1 MIYRAIGLMSGSS
14 LDGLDIAMVE
24 FEEVRG
30 QWNYNVEAADTIA
43 YSDEWKNKLQSATQM
58 NARDY
63 LHLHSEYGLYL
74 GKLTQE
80 FIENNHLE
88 HRVQMIASHGH
99 TTFHEPQNQFTA
111 QLGDGAA
118 IAAETNINVVS
129 DLRALDVAL
138 GGQGAPIVPMGEKF
152 LFPDYGYYLNIGGIT
167 NISIQSE
174 DKIIAFDVAPA
185 NRILNLLAAKKGQ
198 EFDGDGNIAAAGK
211 VDTALLTKLNSLDYY
226 KNSGAKSLAN
236 DFGTDTI
243 FPIIENAQLSTEDA
257 MATYIEHIA
266 MQIGYAVSAN
276 PRPKNSNKMLITGG
290 GAFNAFLI
298 KRISY
303 FMKQYGIEVVI
314 PEKDTVAFKEAIIMA
329 FLGLLRW
336 REENTTLATV
346 TGASR
351 NSIGGAIWMG
361 QEY

>member
-1 MIYRAIGLMSGSS
+1 MSGSS

-43 YSDEWKNKLQSATQM
+43 YSEEWKNKLQSATQIS
-58 NARDY
+58 ARDY
-63 LHLHSEYGLYL
+63 LHLHSEYGHHI
-74 GKLTQE
+74 GKLTQQ
-80 FIENNHLE
+80 FIKSNHLE
-88 HRVQMIASHGH
+88 HRVQMIVSHGH

-174 DKIIAFDVAPA
+174 DKIVAFDVAPA
-185 NRILNLLAAKKGQ
+185 NRVLNLLAAKKGQ
-198 EFDGDGNIAAAGK
+198 EYDQDGAIAAAGK
-211 VDTALLTKLNSLDYY
+211 VDTALLTKLNSMDFY
-226 KNSGAKSLAN
+226 KNTGAKSLAN

-243 FPIIENAQLSTEDA
+243 FPLIENAQLSVEDA
-257 MATYIEHIA
+257 MATYVEHIA
-266 MQIGYAVSAN
+266 MQIGYAISAN

-290 GAFNAFLI
+290 GAFNTFLI

-303 FMKQYGIEVVI
+303 FMKQYGIEIIV
-314 PEKDTVAFKEAIIMA
+314 PEKDTIAFKEAIIMA

-336 REENTTLATV
+336 REENTVLATV